1 MNNTKYEFYAIRIK
15 QPLGTFYAVSIPSN
29 VLLEVCYS
37 SKMDFNKSSK
47 GEIIV
52 EKTLLG
58 NLASLVGTQRDDDE
72 KRLAEIKKFIKQVDS
87 HFPNSI
93 ILGANYTEKGQYVY
107 DSSTSWTVDHI
118 EDNLFKLKIPTL
130 ERLAS
135 IIDGQH
141 RVFAFK
147 DLDAN
152 MDLLCSVYLDL
163 PVPYHAQ
170 VFLDI
175 NTNQKKIDKNLAYNF
190 FQYDIIQGEI
200 NAWGPETLA
209 VYFTRML
216 ASQNTSPLQGK
227 IKIGVGEKD
236 KNNISLGCIVDGVLS
251 LITTNAKKDRMKLH
265 LVTLDNRNRK
275 VLSAFKSSAPLR
287 NLYVN
292 NKNKTLYEII
302 INYLNVITS
311 ELWESKDYDI
321 FQKSLG
327 MYTVFD
333 ILKEILKQEIEEDE
347 ANFGRFNLGYF
358 TQKIK
363 AFSEIN
369 FNDPFFD
376 VQTKVRKR
384 IKDIVYYKLN
394 YINKDQLL
402 ERASDS
408 YDQTEYKRLL
418 NIQE

>member
-1 MNNTKYEFYAIRIK
+1 MNDNTYEFYAIRIK
-15 QPLGTFYAVSIPSN
+15 QPLGTFYAVSIPSK
-29 VLLEVCYS
+29 VLLDVCYS
-37 SKMDFNKSSK
+37 SKMDFNKSSE
-47 GEIIV
+47 GEIKV

-58 NLASLVGTQRDDDE
+58 NLASLVGTQRDDDK
-72 KRLAEIKKFIKQVDS
+72 KRLKEIKKFIKQVDS

-93 ILGANYTEKGQYVY
+93 ILGANYTEKGEYVY
-107 DSSTSWTVDHI
+107 DKENSWTVEYI
-118 EDNLFKLKIPTL
+118 DNNLYKLRIPTL
-130 ERLAS
+130 DRLAS

-147 DLDAN
+147 DLDTN

-163 PVPYHAQ
+163 PIPYHAQ

-216 ASQNTSPLQGK
+216 ASQDNSPLQGK

-236 KNNISLGCIVDGVLS
+236 QNHISLGCIVDGLLS
-251 LITTNAKKDRMKLH
+251 LITTNAKQDRMKLH
-265 LVTLDNRNRK
+265 EVSLEERNRK
-275 VLSAFKSSAPLR
+275 ALSIFPSSAPLR
-287 NLYVN
+287 DLYVN
-292 NKNKTLYEII
+292 NKNKTLYNII
-302 INYLNVITS
+302 IDYVNVITK
-311 ELWESKDYDI
+311 ELWENGNYSI

-333 ILKEILKQEIEEDE
+333 ILKEIIKQEIHENGEDFSKF
-347 ANFGRFNLGYF
+347 NFDYF
-358 TQKIK
+358 DKKVQT
-363 AFSEIN
+363 FSKVN

-376 VQTKVRKR
+376 IQTKVRKR
-384 IKDIVYYKLN
+384 IKDIAYFLLN
-394 YINKDQLL
+394 YINKEELL
-402 ERASDS
+402 KRGKDPYEKE
-408 YDQTEYKRLL
+408 EYKRLL
-418 NIQE
+418 NIK